1 MPISTESSFLRAV
14 DRLSNGTGQK
24 VSQATLGL
32 ADLVA
37 AIRDAKQGL
46 TSSLTQ
52 FTKNMNVMG
61 RVYIEDSIAV
71 DPIGVP
77 LVGSLHQMYIS
88 YIMAALNLD
97 SYCMNG
103 RTVRQLYEIVQTEDY
118 HRDPAAVVKDFF
130 YNVALP
136 EYTKRTPEENQQVTF
151 EYFQDWLV
159 GNGKAPQKASLEAAS
174 GVYQLDNDAQRLVA
188 GRLLEFELQAPVTQ
202 GDKFVAQ
209 TPFKAYMYVQ
219 LIPYIMNGETIASF
233 LKANYET
240 NLKIRWDK
248 LRTGE
253 INFWHDFVFALD
265 LVKKQAQVIKN
276 DRTGVVA
283 EMMNQNRNKLF
294 RWLAGL
300 LDIMPE
306 SHNLANAVMIM
317 DRNTF
322 RQTTNEYHIDFR
334 NTDVRQKFFNKTFT
348 MIICVVDLTYQTV
361 DMFFN
366 GVQNMGQYTFDMI
379 NKVGAKGKDNFN
391 LKEIMQAF
399 SQGMTP
405 RF

>member
-14 DRLSNGTGQK
+14 DRLSNGAGQK

-37 AIRDAKQGL
+37 AIRDAKQGMA
-46 TSSLTQ
+46 SSLTQ

-61 RVYIEDSIAV
+61 RVYVEDSIAA
-71 DPIGVP
+71 DPIAIP

-103 RTVRQLYEIVQTEDY
+103 RTVRQLYEIVQTEEF
-118 HRDPAAVVKDFF
+118 HRDPAAVIKDFF
-130 YNVALP
+130 NSTIRP
-136 EYTKRTPEENQQVTF
+136 EMERQQVESMVISDEDF
-151 EYFQDWLV
+151 ASRWND
-159 GNGKAPQKASLEAAS
+159 KSIAPLKGSME
-174 GVYQLDNDAQRLVA
+174 GGIYKLDDDAQRLVA
-188 GRLLEFELQAPVTQ
+188 GRLLEFDLQAPVMQ
-202 GDKFVAQ
+202 GDKYVNQ

-219 LIPYIMNGETIASF
+219 LIPYIMNADTMGTF

-265 LVKKQAQVIKN
+265 LVKQQAQVIKN

-306 SHNLANAVMIM
+306 SHNLANAIMIM

-348 MIICVVDLTYQTV
+348 MIVCIVDLTYQTV